1 MNKRHEEQLW
11 SRLDS
16 LYVSGVVFMSWD
28 ELYHW
33 YGTERLAKAPWRDI
47 KARWES
53 LLEEK
58 GEKYRNPKLRETRAG
73 VWFITF
79 PGKELDLDEMAA

>member
-16 LYVSGVVFMSWD
+16 LYVNGVVFMSWD

-33 YGTERLAKAPWRDI
+33 YGTERLSKGTWRDI
-47 KARWES
+47 KSRWES

-58 GEKYRNPKLRETRAG
+58 RQQYNDPQLRQTRAG
-73 VWFITF
+73 MWFITN
-79 PGKELDLDEMAA
+79 LDKPLTDWAA